1 METNIKRYIKNS
13 YDLNKIKINNT
24 KDIIKEIEKKEA
36 MFDSKYPPT
45 TNKRIDSL
53 GKQEYDISFYT
64 GTGGNIYL
72 YWRQYLFHNKSSKF
86 LNKFK
91 DALETNLKIL
101 NYIKSENDSNSFFFG
116 DTGIYL
122 FCCIYGIET
131 KNKKY
136 FIEYFNKLI
145 DLKNLSNNMELELEL
160 LYGISGY
167 LYSLLFLKKYLLS
180 FKHLMTFQKE
190 ENQLN
195 NIIKELFFE
204 IIGKGIKCMKN
215 YKWNKCL
222 LYPFPLNDQYET
234 LYLGAAHGLIGVI
247 YMLLCCIKIYPKLLS
262 CENNDISSFIKQ
274 NYGSLENF
282 LIINLN
288 YIKSLQNESTGN
300 FPDDVEGN
308 DKVCDKVHFCH
319 GCVGAVHLFL
329 LAHELFPSNNFDL
342 VAKKCNKCL
351 WEKGILYKGNG
362 LCHGI
367 SGTCYAL
374 IKLYTHYKDDLYLRE
389 AIAMA
394 SATFDPKVQSLV
406 SEYVDP
412 QRKAKGI
419 PDTPFSL
426 MEGDGGLLIMYYDL
440 ISLINGDKDVM
451 TKIFPGYE
459 IY

>member
-1 METNIKRYIKNS
+1 MKIKRYIKNS
-13 YDLNKIKINNT
+13 YDLNKINISDTEKILNE
-24 KDIIKEIEKKEA
+24 IKKKEA

-53 GKQEYDISFYT
+53 GKQVYDTSFYT

-72 YWRQYLFHNKSSKF
+72 YWRQYLFNNKSIVF

-91 DALETNLKIL
+91 NALETNLNIL
-101 NYIKSENDSNSFFFG
+101 NKYENEKDTNSFFFG
-116 DTGIYL
+116 DSGIYL

-131 KNKKY
+131 KNKNY

-145 DLKNLSNNMELELEL
+145 ELKNLSNNIEPELEL
-160 LYGISGY
+160 LYGITGY

-180 FKHLMTFQKE
+180 IKQLMTFQKE

-195 NIIKELFFE
+195 DIIKKLFFE
-204 IIGKGIKCMKN
+204 IIEKGLKQMN
-215 YKWNKCL
+215 RFRWNKCL
-222 LYPFPLNDQYET
+222 LYPFPLNDEYET

-247 YMLLCCIKIYPKLLS
+247 YMLLCCIKLYPNLLS
-262 CENNDISSFIKQ
+262 CENHDISSFIKH
-274 NYGSLENF
+274 NYGNLEN
-282 LIINLN
+282 LLLINLN
-288 YIKSLQNESTGN
+288 YIKSLQIESTGN

-308 DKVCDKVHFCH
+308 DKVGDKVHFCH
-319 GCVGAVHLFL
+319 GCIGAVHLFL
-329 LAHELFPSNNFDL
+329 LAHKLFPLNNFDL

-351 WEKGILYKGNG
+351 WERGILYKGNG

-367 SGTCYAL
+367 AGTCYA
-374 IKLYTHYKDDLYLRE
+374 IIRLYIHYKDDLYLKE

-412 QRKAKGI
+412 QRKKKGT

-440 ISLINGDKDVM
+440 ISLINGDKNDM
-451 TKIFPGYE
+451 TIIFPGYE